1 MRAFVANWTNLTIP
15 AIATDEANDVPGC
28 EKVSAVSYSAD
39 QLRVLTAHCEQFH
52 GSEAPDGYPDSLAL
66 CIVDS
71 VQSTMVRYS
80 TVEQVLRNYRTYR
93 REHGGDPNTDSAADL
108 AATFKELKGHM
119 AWAKRIGTRNK
130 TSTHKGAPLKAY
142 AIEAEAN
149 AMVEMNVETTQ
160 DLRAVAED
168 TDKLARVKKAWLQ
181 VPGQRSGITWHY
193 VQMLAGIPGIK
204 PDRMIT
210 RFVAKA
216 LDQPV
221 KTITPSFCVE
231 ILTAASETLTMTATE
246 LDHAIWNYQRAR

>member
-1 MRAFVANWTNLTIP
+1 M
-15 AIATDEANDVPGC
+15 
-28 EKVSAVSYSAD
+28 SYSAEH
-39 QLRVLTAHCEQFH
+39 LRILTERCKQFR
-52 GSEAPDGYPDSLAL
+52 GSKAPDGYPDSLAL

-80 TVEQVLRNYRTYR
+80 TVEKVLRNYRAYR
-93 REHGGDPNTDSAADL
+93 RDQGGDPNTDTAVDL
-108 AATFKELKGHM
+108 AATFAHLKGHV
-119 AWAKRIGTRNK
+119 AWAKRIGTGNK

-149 AMVEMNVETTQ
+149 AMIDLDVVTTQ
-160 DLRAVAED
+160 DLRTAAED
-168 TDKLARVKKAWLQ
+168 PDELERVKKAWLE
-181 VPGQRSGITWHY
+181 VPGQSRGVTWHY
-193 VQMLAGIPGIK
+193 VQMLAGMPGIK

-216 LDQPV
+216 LDRPL

-231 ILTAASETLTMTATE
+231 VLTAVAGELTMTGSE